1 MGSDTSQDEDA
12 FTLGGAE
19 EATAHAKAG
28 RKQLQAKM
36 VVQLTSTDSECAER
50 VMRVW
55 ETMLSTTLK
64 DKTSEFNTLEEY
76 LDFRIV
82 DTGAP

>member
-1 MGSDTSQDEDA
+1 MQDGDA

-19 EATAHAKAG
+19 EATAHVKAG

-36 VVQLTSTDSECAER
+36 AVQLASMDSECAER

-55 ETMLSTTLK
+55 KTMLSTTLE
-64 DKTSEFNTLEEY
+64 DKSNNFNTLEEY